1 MQQCIFT
8 FILTHSQS
16 PSVSISLLLSN
27 PLVFPSATICLPVL
41 PLCLPAMCQEMNRCG
56 SSVLYPFLPSF
67 PSQTSLIGDYP
78 VEFKSFCIFEKIFF
92 QFTPKYDHFHMQTCS
107 CPTKIN
113 ENSTFLCFCCEFRN
127 PKICTIFVSQSNMWR
142 VIHHSSDKSSI
153 WLQNFSHLSFSITII
168 LAFLFVY
175 FS

>member
-1 MQQCIFT
+1 MHIHIHLDSF
-8 FILTHSQS
+8 
-16 PSVSISLLLSN
+16 SISFRLYFSSSLKSSSLS
-27 PLVFPSATICLPVL
+27 FSYYLPACIA

-113 ENSTFLCFCCEFRN
+113 ENSVFLCFCCEFWN
-127 PKICTIFVSQSNMWR
+127 PKICTIFIISQSTHHMWS
-142 VIHHSSDKSSI
+142 VIHLILPINHQFRCKLSYIYHS
-153 WLQNFSHLSFSITII
+153 LSP
-168 LAFLFVY
+168 LF
-175 FS
+175 